1 MRDMHDMHEMHA
13 WSFEAAVCR
22 RARASNRTRVDAVRS
37 RTRRLSRPRGVVR
50 RTRST
55 RSRSRETRRLGREL
69 KDRSN
74 DRTIERGRDDGEID
88 DESERGEGKE
98 RVDVDA
104 DEPEDA
110 ISRTDD
116 AR

>member
-1 MRDMHDMHEMHA
+1 M
-13 WSFEAAVCR
+13 
-22 RARASNRTRVDAVRS
+22 
-37 RTRRLSRPRGVVR
+37 
-50 RTRST
+50 
-55 RSRSRETRRLGREL
+55 

-110 ISRTDD
+110 ISGTHD
-116 AR
+116 AG

>member
-1 MRDMHDMHEMHA
+1 M
-13 WSFEAAVCR
+13 
-22 RARASNRTRVDAVRS
+22 
-37 RTRRLSRPRGVVR
+37 
-50 RTRST
+50 
-55 RSRSRETRRLGREL
+55 

-74 DRTIERGRDDGEID
+74 DRTTNEGETTERLTETERGKR
-88 DESERGEGKE
+88 KE
-98 RVDVDA
+98 RFDVDA

>member
-1 MRDMHDMHEMHA
+1 M
-13 WSFEAAVCR
+13 
-22 RARASNRTRVDAVRS
+22 
-37 RTRRLSRPRGVVR
+37 
-50 RTRST
+50 
-55 RSRSRETRRLGREL
+55 

-98 RVDVDA
+98 RVDGEVDRSRRGGRRERFDVDA